1 MGLLRGRP
9 RGIGRRRCRAWC
21 GRGYAFA
28 ASPGWVLRQSPFCTM
43 IVTFFSLRLTE
54 HHGNH
59 LKCSTQSIYSC
70 CASYCTT
77 RLSVNDARTGLLH
90 PKLPFDPRHGKP
102 PAPTHTHTHGL
113 ALPFRRICKATAR
126 TLPLCPIL
134 PNTRG
139 RPDPS
144 RNSSPAR
151 CNLLTA
157 SNLRSLACCR
167 IGNGKTT
174 SGLSCISVLGYL
186 AWHAVM
192 QARTCGHAD
201 CGTVN
206 V

>member
-1 MGLLRGRP
+1 MGLGVEDAARGVGAGTP
-9 RGIGRRRCRAWC
+9 LLLV
-21 GRGYAFA
+21 
-28 ASPGWVLRQSPFCTM
+28 PGGCFESPFCTM

-102 PAPTHTHTHGL
+102 PAPTHTHTHTHGL